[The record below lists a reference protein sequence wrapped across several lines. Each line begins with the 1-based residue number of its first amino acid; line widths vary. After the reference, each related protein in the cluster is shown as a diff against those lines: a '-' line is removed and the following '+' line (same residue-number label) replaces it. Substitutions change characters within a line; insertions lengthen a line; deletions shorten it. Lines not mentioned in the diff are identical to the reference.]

1 MSLNRTDVTA
11 AMETALSKVLDRPV
25 TDLSGQTKLFDDL
38 HLDSTTMLEMLMELE
53 DSLGLEVDPE
63 ELEADDFETVDT
75 FTDFAIAQLEEARSA
90 A

>member
-1 MSLNRTDVTA
+1 MKRTDVTA
-11 AMETALSKVLDRPV
+11 AMETALSSVLEKPI
-25 TDLSGQTKLFDDL
+25 TGLSGQTRLFDDL

-75 FTDFAIAQLEEARSA
+75 FTDFALAQLGTRSA

>member
-1 MSLNRTDVTA
+1 MSVNRTDVTT
-11 AMETALSKVLDRPV
+11 AMETALTSVLDRPV
-25 TDLSGQTKLFDDL
+25 TGLTGETRLFDDL

-75 FTDFAIAQLEEARSA
+75 FTDFALTQLDTRDA

>member
-1 MSLNRTDVTA
+1 MSRADVTA
-11 AMETALSKVLDRPV
+11 ALESALSEVLDRKV
-25 TDLSGQTKLFDDL
+25 TGLTGETRLFDDL
-38 HLDSTTMLEMLMELE
+38 HLDSTTMLETLMHLE

-75 FTDFAIAQLEEARSA
+75 FTDFALAQLAGERA